1 MENSNKNNDTVIE
14 IDEGIN
20 NDQLELN
27 ENESYTEEYEHVE
40 FDEEDYLPQEKD
52 PNAVYVDEDR
62 IRNCFPNE
70 DVQIYY
76 KNGIQ
81 CMKRGQRR
89 YKVKEGNVVL
99 PDGVEL
105 NMNRDNYVYMQ
116 LLQGYVME
124 ILLVVDKFCREHNL
138 TYYLGEGTLLGALR
152 HKGFI
157 PWDDDA
163 DILMPREDYER
174 FLELAKDG
182 LPEGYQ
188 LDSPETNPHHWT
200 ILSQVQLTRK
210 VPYTKKRL
218 EGIALNNGPSLD
230 IFPMDYVPDCRSEE
244 LKWRGNK
251 IRILR
256 RVLWI
261 KSGLHKRSWYKT
273 IKRKLLYYYP
283 LKTYGLFR
291 SFKALHD
298 DVTRIMT
305 ETNDKNNGYLCV
317 FSSLYYARRETFH
330 KEFFGEPQYVEFEG
344 HMLPIPAM
352 PEKIL
357 NRVYGEYMLLPS
369 VNGRK
374 SKHHFKLDS
383 DAMVNLENDE
393 VFNNI
398 KLKYDD
404 IETKLE
410 FKRIKSNDNS
420 NEKSK
425 HGIGLGLFSRI
436 FKFKK
441 SKKRKITFKQLIR
454 THKKQL
460 KKSAV
465 RRRIDKRCALI
476 SKYYKLP
483 IKDKTVFY
491 DSFSGL
497 GILDSP
503 RTLFK
508 AMLAREEFKDFVHIW
523 TVNNESVS
531 KLNLDEFK
539 DLPNVKFVK
548 RNSKEYLE
556 GLTTSKYVVCNS
568 SVPQYFA
575 RRPEQLYLNTWHG
588 VPSKVMGYERPG
600 QRVNA
605 TQNIVHNFLNTTH
618 MVAANHFTG
627 ERMFQKAYM
636 MEGIYNGIMLD
647 EPLPRTD
654 TLRNT
659 SREYAMERLRA
670 AGITTDKKIVVY
682 APTWKGQL
690 YNSLDYDL
698 TELKEAVATLRNNI
712 NTDEYE
718 VFLRVHYFIYRAILM
733 DEEMSKICIPFTVD
747 TSELLSVVD
756 ILISDY
762 SSIFFDFLGTGR
774 PILFYVPDLN
784 EYSENRG
791 LYIPMEDMPGPVS
804 QDLEEIAG
812 YINNIEQ
819 VKKDY
824 KAKYDAMYEW
834 CCSKEDGGVADRII
848 DAVILGKENAAM
860 DFKTDKTK
868 LLFMADWTKPFI
880 HQVKFTKLLKKID
893 YDKYDV
899 TVLTGKPKR
908 KEQNKFLE
916 NLDPRVRIL
925 INDKRINATWS
936 QKHKAFQGL
945 RDRTISL
952 EKAAEPFVNGNEWQR
967 LVGDCEFDELVMIR
981 SKSTPLNWLI
991 LSYIA
996 PIAKK
1001 TLIATETVRESVYEL
1016 PDMHRHFNSISD
1028 NLGVLKRFKK
1038 KV

>member
-1 MENSNKNNDTVIE
+1 MQDNNKNQNNAVE
-14 IDEGIN
+14 IDE
-20 NDQLELN
+20 
-27 ENESYTEEYEHVE
+27 SYSDDFFFGEGE
-40 FDEEDYLPQEKD
+40 LPQEKD
-52 PNAVYVDEDR
+52 PDAVYVDEER
-62 IRNCFPNE
+62 IKKCFPDE
-70 DVQIYY
+70 EVQVYY
-76 KNGIQ
+76 KDGLQ
-81 CMKRGQRR
+81 YMLRDDESYR
-89 YKVKEGNVVL
+89 VKEGNVVL

-105 NMNRDNYVYMQ
+105 NMNRDNYLYMQ

-163 DILMPREDYER
+163 DILMPREDYEK

-188 LDSPETNPHHWT
+188 LDSAETNPHHWT
-200 ILSQVQLTRK
+200 ILTQVQLTRK
-210 VPYTKKRL
+210 VPYAKKRL

-230 IFPMDYVPDCRSEE
+230 IFPMDYVPDSRSEE

-256 RVLWI
+256 RILWI

-283 LKTYGLFR
+283 LKLIGMFY
-291 SFKALHD
+291 SFKSLHD
-298 DVTRIMT
+298 KVTKIMT
-305 ETNDKNNGYLCV
+305 ETNDKSNGYLCV
-317 FSSLYYARRETFH
+317 FSSLYYARRETFR
-330 KEFFGEPQYVEFEG
+330 KEYFGEPKYVEFEG
-344 HMLPIPAM
+344 HKLPVPAM
-352 PEKIL
+352 PEKVL
-357 NRVYGEYMLLPS
+357 NRVYGEYMLMPP
-369 VNGRK
+369 VKGRK
-374 SKHHFKLDS
+374 SKHHFKLDEE
-383 DAMVNLENDE
+383 AMLNLADDE
-393 VFNNI
+393 VFKNVKI
-398 KLKYDD
+398 KYDD
-404 IETKLE
+404 IVTKLK
-410 FKRIKSNDNS
+410 FTR
-420 NEKSK
+420 EKSPK
-425 HGIGLGLFSRI
+425 PEGIFSRV
-436 FKFKK
+436 F
-441 SKKRKITFKQLIR
+441 KKRKRRSLKQLVR
-454 THKKQL
+454 NQKKLL
-460 KKSAV
+460 KKSV
-465 RRRIDKRCALI
+465 SRKRIDKRCALI
-476 SKYYKLP
+476 SKYYQLP

-508 AMLAREEFKDFVHIW
+508 AMLKRDEFKDFIHIW
-523 TVNNESVS
+523 TVNDEEVS
-531 KLNLDEFK
+531 KLNLDEFRS
-539 DLPNVKFVK
+539 LPNVKLVK
-548 RNSKEYLE
+548 RNSRAYLKA
-556 GLTTSKYVVCNS
+556 LTTSKYVVCNS

-618 MVAANHFTG
+618 MIAANHFTG
-627 ERMFQKAYM
+627 ERMFKKAYM
-636 MEGIYNGIMLD
+636 MEGVYNGVMLD

-654 TLRNT
+654 TLRTT
-659 SREYAMERLRA
+659 SREYAMERLKA
-670 AGITTDKKIVVY
+670 AGITTDKKIIVY

-698 TELKEAVATLRNNI
+698 TELKEAVETLRSNI
-712 NTDEYE
+712 DTDEYE

-756 ILISDY
+756 VLISDY

-774 PILFYVPDLN
+774 PILFYVPDL
-784 EYSENRG
+784 EDYSENRG

-804 QDLEEIAG
+804 QSLEDIAE
-812 YINNIEQ
+812 YINNLEE
-819 VKKDY
+819 VKKEY
-824 KAKYDAMYEW
+824 QPKYDAMYEW
-834 CCSKEDGGVADRII
+834 CCSKEDGFVADRVI
-848 DAVILGKENAAM
+848 DSFILGKEGSVM
-860 DFKTDKTK
+860 DFKTEKTK

-880 HQVKFTKLLKKID
+880 NQIKLAKLFKEID

-899 TVLTGKPKR
+899 TLLTGKPRR
-908 KEQNKFLE
+908 KDQNKFLQ

-925 INDKRINATWS
+925 VNDKRINATWS

-945 RDRTISL
+945 RDRTITL
-952 EKAAEPFVNGNEWQR
+952 QKAAEPFIKGYEWQR
-967 LVGDCEFDELVMIR
+967 LVGDCEFDELIMVR
-981 SKSTPLNWLI
+981 SKSAPLNWLI

-996 PIAKK
+996 PIKRK
-1001 TLIATETVRESVYEL
+1001 SLIAYETVRESVYEL
-1016 PDMHRHFNSISD
+1016 PAMHAHFDSISD
-1028 NLGVLKRFKK
+1028 NLNELKRFKRK
-1038 KV
+1038 SK